1 MKFIVIEG
9 LDGSGK
15 STQIRNLQ
23 SHFEQRKIP
32 CEYLHFPRTHT
43 PVFGELIARFL
54 RGEFG
59 RIDQVDPYLVAL
71 LYAGDRDE
79 AAGEIREWLEG
90 KKLVLAD
97 RYVISNIAFQCAKI
111 SDPEKREE
119 LMRWIFHTEYGYFKI
134 PRPDISLFLD
144 VPSSFTESQLR
155 EERSGDERHYLRGK
169 KDIHEDSLDFQ
180 NKVRSVYLHVA
191 DHTDQLHVIDCSDG
205 QGNILSPDDVFKKI
219 LDAIHSHLKIFQQ

>member
-23 SHFEQRKIP
+23 SHFEQQKIP

-79 AAGEIREWLEG
+79 AAGEIRDWLTE
-90 KKLVLAD
+90 KNLVLAD

-111 SDPEKREE
+111 RDPKKREE
-119 LMRWIFHTEYGYFKI
+119 LMRWIFYTEYEYFKI

-144 VPSSFTESQLR
+144 VPISFTERQLR
-155 EERSGDERHYLRGK
+155 EERSGHERHYLKGK
-169 KDIHEDSLDFQ
+169 RDIHEDSLELQ
-180 NKVRSVYLHVA
+180 KKVRSVYLDVA
-191 DHTDQLHVIDCSDG
+191 SSTGHLNIIDCSDKY
-205 QGNILSPDDVFKKI
+205 GNILSPEDVFNNI
-219 LDAIHSHLKIFQQ
+219 LDAIRSHLKVFQK